1 MRMLMFFLLLSSAP
15 ALAAEHYDLACQ
27 GSRITQRSGPAEAY
41 ATRFRI
47 DLTANKWCQDACEKV
62 SDIAE
67 VAADK
72 IVLVDDLTYNSRT
85 DFSNNITIDRKT
97 GALRQLSSQDRPTT
111 LYLKVEASCT
121 EQPFTPFP

>member
-1 MRMLMFFLLLSSAP
+1 MRLLIFVLLLSSAP
-15 ALAAEHYDLACQ
+15 AVAAEQYDLACQ
-27 GSRITQRSGPAEAY
+27 GSRITQRDGTAAAY
-41 ATRFRI
+41 TTRVRI
-47 DLTANKWCQDACEKV
+47 DLTARKWCQDDCKQV
-62 SDIAE
+62 SDITE
-67 VAADK
+67 IGDDK
-72 IVLVDDLTYNSRT
+72 IVLVDDLTYNTRT

>member
-1 MRMLMFFLLLSSAP
+1 VN
-15 ALAAEHYDLACQ
+15 D
-27 GSRITQRSGPAEAY
+27 IT
-41 ATRFRI
+41 
-47 DLTANKWCQDACEKV
+47 
-62 SDIAE
+62 E

-85 DFSNNITIDRKT
+85 DFSNNITIDRKS
-97 GALRQLSSQDRPTT
+97 GALRQLSSQDWPTT